1 MCTDHICAQNLD
13 TCGPFAVTRYNIHRF
28 KNLVFSTCKGL
39 AFGHNEVFLAEL
51 YYLFVLNRFYQNVD
65 VYPLYIPPLLLIQ
78 FTPSAGTP

>member
-1 MCTDHICAQNLD
+1 MPQNLD
-13 TCGPFAVTRYNIHRF
+13 TCGPFAVTRCNIHRF
-28 KNLVFSTCKGL
+28 KSLVFSNCKGL

-65 VYPLYIPPLLLIQ
+65 VYALYIPPLPLLLIQ